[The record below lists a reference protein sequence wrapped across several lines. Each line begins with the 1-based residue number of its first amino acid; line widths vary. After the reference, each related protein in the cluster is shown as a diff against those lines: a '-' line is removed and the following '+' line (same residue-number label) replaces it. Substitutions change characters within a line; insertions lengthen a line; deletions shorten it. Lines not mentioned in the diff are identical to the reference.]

1 MLTNLKESGMGA
13 GKGGVGLGEKYT
25 LADQSRFLSR
35 HFLALGPIAAY
46 YPLGPSVI
54 HRRNDGASLL
64 EENEP

>member
-1 MLTNLKESGMGA
+1 MGV

-25 LADQSRFLSR
+25 LADASRFLSR
-35 HFLALGPIAAY
+35 HFLALDPIAAY

-64 EENEP
+64 EENEPSWHKHS